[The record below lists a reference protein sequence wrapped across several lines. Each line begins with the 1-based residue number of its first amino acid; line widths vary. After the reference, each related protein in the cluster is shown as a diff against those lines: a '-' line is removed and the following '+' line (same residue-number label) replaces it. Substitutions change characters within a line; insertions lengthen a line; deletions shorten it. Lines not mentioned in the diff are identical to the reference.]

1 MRQTLTRL
9 VRDPWAWL
17 GLGLLAVYLRGLFL
31 DVMDVD
37 ASQYASIS
45 MEMLQTGNWL
55 EVQHRHAD
63 YLDKPPLLFWTSALS
78 FALFGL
84 HNWAYKLPSLFGIL
98 AGVYATYRFCLLFYP
113 KETARF
119 AAFILAACMGVLL
132 MGNDVRTDTL
142 LMGMTACAVWRVA
155 VLYRAARPG
164 FAEVLWAGFFVG
176 LAMLAKG
183 PIGLIMP
190 VFAVGT
196 HLALRR
202 DWARL
207 VEWRW
212 LLALTVAAVV
222 LIPMC
227 WGLYHQFDLHPE
239 KTVNGR
245 TGVSGLYFYFW
256 EQSFGRITGENVWK
270 NDTSPFYFL
279 HVYLWAF
286 LPWPLLLIAAFGR
299 RMADLFRQKLHL
311 LPGDEAFSIGAFLLT
326 FVALS
331 MSKYKLPHYIFVT
344 LPWAAV
350 LVARWFNPTP
360 DPSPTGRGDVEH
372 TTPFNLL
379 PCNRGQKHH
388 VSPPRGR
395 GVGGGVTLL
404 GITQFLLLAASALL
418 LGFVFP
424 TLSVWKWATFL
435 ALFGAAAVFLWK
447 KTPERLV
454 QSGVLAFLGAAFVVN
469 FHFYP
474 GLLPYQSTA
483 AVPRFAREH
492 GIPAEKTGFFNRH
505 GHALDFYAGHI
516 LTQIDSPE
524 QARRVAAE
532 TGDFWLYT
540 DSIGRARL
548 DSASVRY
555 NPVATFGHFQV
566 ALLKPEFL
574 SPSKRDKTLTPVYL
588 LKIEPQ

>member
-17 GLGLLAVYLRGLFL
+17 GLGLFAVYLRGLFL

-98 AGVYATYRFCLLFYP
+98 AGVYATYRFCLLFYS

-155 VLYRAARPG
+155 VLYQATRPG
-164 FAEVLWAGFFVG
+164 FTEVLWAGFFVG

-212 LLALTVAAVV
+212 LLALMVAAVV

-350 LVARWFNPTP
+350 LVARGF
-360 DPSPTGRGDVEH
+360 
-372 TTPFNLL
+372 
-379 PCNRGQKHH
+379 
-388 VSPPRGR
+388 
-395 GVGGGVTLL
+395 GGGAVLL
-404 GITQFLLLAASALL
+404 GITQLLLAAASGLL
-418 LGFVFP
+418 LAFVFP
-424 TLSVWKWATFL
+424 AVSVWKWATFL

-454 QSGVLAFLGAAFVVN
+454 QSGMLAFLGAAFAVN

-474 GLLPYQSTA
+474 NLLPYQSTA
-483 AVPRFAREH
+483 AAPRFAREH
-492 GIPAEKTGFFNRH
+492 GIPVERLGFFNRH

-540 DSIGRARL
+540 DSTGRARL

>member
-17 GLGLLAVYLRGLFL
+17 GLGLFAVYLRGLFL

-286 LPWPLLLIAAFGR
+286 LPWPLLLIGAFGR
-299 RMADLFRQKLHL
+299 RMTDLFQQKMRL

-350 LVARWFNPTP
+350 LVARWLA
-360 DPSPTGRGDVEH
+360 GAYCR
-372 TTPFNLL
+372 TPFGAHESGATTRVA
-379 PCNRGQKHH
+379 PTEQVQPGKT
-388 VSPPRGR
+388 
-395 GVGGGVTLL
+395 VGATLVVAPL
-404 GITQFLLLAASALL
+404 VVVLLLAASALL
-418 LGFVFP
+418 LAFVFP
-424 TLSVWKWATFL
+424 TMSVWKWATFL
-435 ALFGAAAVFLWK
+435 ALFGVAAVFLWK

-454 QSGVLAFLGAAFVVN
+454 QSGVLAFLGTAFVVN

-474 GLLPYQSTA
+474 NLLPYQSTA
-483 AVPRFAREH
+483 SAPRFAREH
-492 GIPAEKTGFFNRH
+492 GIPAERMGFFNRH

-524 QARRVAAE
+524 QARRTAAE

-540 DSIGRARL
+540 DSTGRARL